1 MRACAAAVRVAHAVA
16 GASPGVLSLPG
27 VLAKR
32 VLYILAAHLSG
43 PTSQQG
49 QRSVPSFG
57 GLGYRRPYLDNAV
70 PGFVCFPGRTQN
82 RSDPEPAFVPK
93 MSI

>member
-1 MRACAAAVRVAHAVA
+1 VPWWTARYTGRERRRARGLGEKRAAVHTAASVVA
-16 GASPGVLSLPG
+16 SL
-27 VLAKR
+27 
-32 VLYILAAHLSG
+32 
-43 PTSQQG
+43 
-49 QRSVPSFG
+49 
-57 GLGYRRPYLDNAV
+57 GLIDRQLFFDFRGSNAV